1 MSFCCIQA
9 WQPAWGIRLILEALI
24 SFFPTA
30 PNGAL
35 GSLEWSP
42 VERQRLARVS
52 MHYSCPKCGNA
63 AATLPALTSGDA
75 AATAAA
81 AERTLQYKQQLGQL
95 HLHELPSAAA
105 TTTATNSSA
114 KSDNTQSNSVASST
128 NGSASGSSN
137 GTGESRT
144 VGSSG
149 SSSTQATV
157 VTTAVSDSD
166 TAVDKLLL
174 ALEAMFCAVI
184 VLILAYKGL
193 RFFGVTA

>member
-1 MSFCCIQA
+1 MQFCCKQA

-35 GSLEWSP
+35 GSLERSS

-63 AATLPALTSGDA
+63 AATLPALTTGDA

-95 HLHELPSAAA
+95 HLHGLPSTAAVNA
-105 TTTATNSSA
+105 SSA
-114 KSDNTQSNSVASST
+114 KGGATQSNTTANST
-128 NGSASGSSN
+128 NGSNNVNST
-137 GTGESRT
+137 GTDERNATGR
-144 VGSSG
+144 SSG
-149 SSSTQATV
+149 GTHTQTTV

-193 RFFGVTA
+193 RFFGVTE